1 MLRNSVCRIL
11 GVSSRRGLKTSSRL
25 NGGHGPA
32 KTEETS
38 KLKAWLWSKEH
49 PKLHQGYLYREQG
62 NLQGADNHTIGRF
75 AITMAWFYV
84 FYNLWNSPDNFL
96 GHAPF
101 PDTSKWTDKEL
112 GIPADDE
119 E

>member
-1 MLRNSVCRIL
+1 MLRNSVSRVLSI
-11 GVSSRRGLKTSSRL
+11 SSRRGLSTSTRL

-32 KTEETS
+32 QVEETS
-38 KLKAWLWSKEH
+38 KLKAWLWSPEH
-49 PKLHQGYLYREQG
+49 PKINQGYLYREQG
-62 NLQGADNHTIGRF
+62 NLQGATNHTIARF
-75 AITMAWFYV
+75 AITMAWAYV
-84 FYNLWNSPDNFL
+84 FYNLYNSSDNFF

-101 PDTSKWTDKEL
+101 PDTSKWTDAEL

>member
-1 MLRNSVCRIL
+1 MLRNPITRLLAVN
-11 GVSSRRGLKTSSRL
+11 SRRGIQTTARVS
-25 NGGHGPA
+25 GGHPA
-32 KTEETS
+32 VQENPS
-38 KLKAWLWSKEH
+38 KLKAWLWFPEH
-49 PKLHQGYLYREQG
+49 PKLNQGYMYREMG
-62 NLQGADNHTIGRF
+62 NLQGATNATISRF

-112 GIPADDE
+112 GIPDDDQE
-119 E
+119 

>member
-1 MLRNSVCRIL
+1 MLRNSISRIL
-11 GVSSRRGLKTSSRL
+11 AIGSRRGFSTTSRL
-25 NGGHGPA
+25 NGGHAKPA
-32 KTEETS
+32 EETNPL
-38 KLKAWLWSKEH
+38 LKWLKTPEH

-62 NLQGADNHTIGRF
+62 NLQGADNVTIARF

-84 FYNLWNSPDNFL
+84 FYNLWNSSENFF

-101 PDTSKWTDKEL
+101 PDTAKWTDAEL